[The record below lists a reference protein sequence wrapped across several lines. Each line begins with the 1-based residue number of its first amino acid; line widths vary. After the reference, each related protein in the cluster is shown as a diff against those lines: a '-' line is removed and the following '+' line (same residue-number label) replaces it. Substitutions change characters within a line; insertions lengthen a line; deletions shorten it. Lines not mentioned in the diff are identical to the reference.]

1 MAYFSEDGS
10 GDNVKYR
17 LSKLTDIYEKNNM
30 VANRPADLITGINMI
45 RLPEMYYIIAESL
58 IETDNALALEYYNA
72 VRTHRGLEPLEEG
85 RALDIDLLNEERYR
99 EFIGEGQTYF
109 NMKRQDLPISSA
121 FNNDTTHEPHTGIYK
136 APIPDAETEYRN

>member
-1 MAYFSEDGS
+1 
-10 GDNVKYR
+10 
-17 LSKLTDIYEKNNM
+17 M

-85 RALDIDLLNEERYR
+85 RALDIDLLNEERYK

-109 NMKRQDLPISSA
+109 NMKRLNQPISSYD
-121 FNNDTTHEPHTGIYK
+121 NTTVYQPGSNIYV
-136 APIPDAETEYRN
+136 APIPDSEYENRF